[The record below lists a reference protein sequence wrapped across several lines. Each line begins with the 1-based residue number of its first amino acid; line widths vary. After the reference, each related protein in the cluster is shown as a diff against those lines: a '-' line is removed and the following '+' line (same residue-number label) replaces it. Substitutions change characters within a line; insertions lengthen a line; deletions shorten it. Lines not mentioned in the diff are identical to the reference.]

1 MGVNRKNF
9 STMDVV
15 IYIIVGVFSIIC
27 LYPFLM
33 VISGSFSSQS
43 SILQNGYR
51 LIPEAWTLSSYDAL
65 LMNSGKISRAYM
77 VTIFV
82 TVTGT
87 ILSLFVNSTMG
98 FALSRKN
105 IRHRKMLNLLVL
117 IPILFT
123 GGMVPWYIV
132 CVVYLDLKD
141 TIQALI
147 LPMVANGWYILLM
160 RNFFMSV
167 PDDMY
172 ESAHID
178 GANAYTILFRIYYPL
193 AKPVLATV
201 GLFIS
206 LAYWNDWWLGMMLVD
221 KAEIQPLQLLLY
233 SIISNIQF
241 LKTMNNSPEMQAIW
255 STVPTEG
262 LRMAMVVITI
272 GPMILVYPFLQKYF
286 VKGIMVGAVKG

>member
-1 MGVNRKNF
+1 MTKRKINV
-9 STMDVV
+9 MDTV
-15 IYIIVGVFSIIC
+15 IYIVVAAFSLAC

-51 LIPEAWTLSSYDAL
+51 LIPDAWTLGSYEAL
-65 LMNSGKISRAYM
+65 LMNSDKILRAYM

-82 TVTGT
+82 TVAGT
-87 ILSLFVNSTMG
+87 ALSLFVNSAMG
-98 FALSRKN
+98 FVLSRKN
-105 IRHRKMLNLLVL
+105 VKHRKALNLLVL

-132 CVVYLDLKD
+132 CVVYLDLRD

-147 LPMVANGWYILLM
+147 LPMVANGWYILLI

-178 GANAYTILFRIYYPL
+178 GANVYTILFRIYYPL

-201 GLFIS
+201 GLFVS

-221 KAEIQPLQLLLY
+221 KAAIQPLQLLLY

-272 GPMILVYPFLQKYF
+272 GPMIAVYPFVQKYF

>member
-1 MGVNRKNF
+1 MENSKINVADLIIYLGVGLF
-9 STMDVV
+9 SLA
-15 IYIIVGVFSIIC
+15 C

-33 VISGSFSSQS
+33 VVSGSFSSQS

-51 LIPEAWTLSSYDAL
+51 LIPDEWTLGSYGAL
-65 LMNSGKISRAYM
+65 FMNSDKIARAYG
-77 VTIFV
+77 VTILV
-82 TVTGT
+82 TLSGT
-87 ILSLFVNSTMG
+87 TLSLLVNSSMG
-98 FALSRKN
+98 FVLSRKDTRLRKVLN
-105 IRHRKMLNLLVL
+105 ILVL

-141 TIQALI
+141 TIFALI
-147 LPMVANGWYILLM
+147 LPMVANGWYILLI

-167 PDDMY
+167 PNDMF
-172 ESAHID
+172 ESAHMD
-178 GANAYTILFRIYYPL
+178 GANEYVILFRIYYPL
-193 AKPVLATV
+193 AKPVMATV
-201 GLFIS
+201 GLFVC

-241 LKTMNNSPEMQAIW
+241 LKTMNNSPEMQQLW
-255 STVPTEG
+255 SSVPTEG

>member
-1 MGVNRKNF
+1 MTKRKFNV
-9 STMDVV
+9 MDTV
-15 IYIIVGVFSIIC
+15 IYFIVGAFSLAC
-27 LYPFLM
+27 LYPFIM

-43 SILQNGYR
+43 SILQHGYR
-51 LIPEAWTLSSYDAL
+51 LIPESWTLGSYEAL
-65 LMNSGKISRAYM
+65 LMNSDRIIRAYM
-77 VTIFV
+77 ITILV

-87 ILSLFVNSTMG
+87 TLSLFVNSTMG
-98 FALSRKN
+98 FVLSRKN
-105 IRHRKMLNLLVL
+105 TKHRKLLNLLIL

-132 CVVYLDLKD
+132 CVVYLKLRD

-147 LPMVANGWYILLM
+147 LPMVANSWYILLI

-178 GANAYTILFRIYYPL
+178 GADVYTILFRIYYPL

-201 GLFIS
+201 GLFVS

-221 KAEIQPLQLLLY
+221 KAVIQPLQLLLY

-241 LKTMNNSPEMQAIW
+241 LKTMNNSPEMQSLW
-255 STVPTEG
+255 SNVPTEG

-272 GPMILVYPFLQKYF
+272 GPIIMFYPFVQKYF
-286 VKGIMVGAVKG
+286 VKGIMIGAVKG

>member
-1 MGVNRKNF
+1 MRKKKID
-9 STMDVV
+9 TLDIA
-15 IYIIVGVFSIIC
+15 IYLIVGVFSILC

-33 VISGSFSSQS
+33 VVSGSFSSQS

-51 LIPEAWTLSSYDAL
+51 LLPDEWTLGSYDAL
-65 LMNSGKISRAYM
+65 FMNSDSITRAYS

-82 TVTGT
+82 TIVGT
-87 ILSLFVNSTMG
+87 ILSLFVNSSMG
-98 FALSRKN
+98 FVLSRKN
-105 IRHRKMLNLLVL
+105 TRHRKLLNLLVL

-132 CVVYLDLKD
+132 CVVYLDLRD

-147 LPMVANGWYILLM
+147 LPMVANGWYILLI

-167 PDDMY
+167 PDDMF

-178 GANAYTILFRIYYPL
+178 GANVYTILFRIYYPL

-201 GLFIS
+201 GLFVAI
-206 LAYWNDWWLGMMLVD
+206 AYWNDWWLGMMLVD
-221 KAEIQPLQLLLY
+221 KASIKPLQLLLY
-233 SIISNIQF
+233 SIISNINF
-241 LKTMNNSPEMQAIW
+241 LKTMNNSPEMQALW

-272 GPMILVYPFLQKYF
+272 GPMILLYPFLQKYF

>member
-1 MGVNRKNF
+1 MAKQKNNV
-9 STMDVV
+9 MDAV
-15 IYIIVGVFSIIC
+15 IYIVVAVFSLAC

-43 SILQNGYR
+43 SILHNGYR
-51 LIPEAWTLSSYDAL
+51 LFPDAWTLGSFEAL
-65 LMNSGKISRAYM
+65 FMNSDRILRAYM

-82 TVTGT
+82 TVAGT
-87 ILSLFVNSTMG
+87 ALSLLVNSSMG
-98 FALSRKN
+98 FVLSRKTTK
-105 IRHRKMLNLLVL
+105 HRKLLNILIL

-132 CVVYLDLKD
+132 CVVYLDLRD

-147 LPMVANGWYILLM
+147 LPMVANGWYILLI

-178 GANAYTILFRIYYPL
+178 GANVYTILFRIYYPL

-201 GLFIS
+201 GLFVS

-221 KAEIQPLQLLLY
+221 KAAIKPLQLLLY

-272 GPMILVYPFLQKYF
+272 GPMIAVYPFVQKYF

>member
-1 MGVNRKNF
+1 MAVKRR
-9 STMDVV
+9 SAADVA
-15 IYIIVGVFSIIC
+15 IYIVVGLIAFAC

-33 VISGSFSSQS
+33 VVSGSFSTQS

-51 LIPEAWTLSSYDAL
+51 LIPEGWTVGSYTAL
-65 LMNSGKISRAYM
+65 FMNSGSITRAYS

-82 TVTGT
+82 TVVGT
-87 ILSLFVNSTMG
+87 VLSLFVNSSMG
-98 FALSRKN
+98 YVLARRGPKGRKLLN
-105 IRHRKMLNLLVL
+105 ILVL

-132 CVVYLDLKD
+132 CVVYLDLRD

-147 LPMVANGWYILLM
+147 LPMVANGWYMLLI
-160 RNFFMSV
+160 RNFFMSI
-167 PDDMY
+167 PDDMF
-172 ESAHID
+172 ESAYID
-178 GANAYTILFRIYYPL
+178 GANEYTILFRIFYPL
-193 AKPVLATV
+193 AKPVMATV
-201 GLFIS
+201 GLFVS

-221 KAEIQPLQLLLY
+221 RQAIQPLQLLLY

-241 LKTMNNSPEMQAIW
+241 LRTMNTSPEMQALW
-255 STVPTEG
+255 SSVPTEG

-272 GPMILVYPFLQKYF
+272 GPMILLYPFLQKYY

>member
-1 MGVNRKNF
+1 MTKQKINV
-9 STMDVV
+9 MDAV
-15 IYIIVGVFSIIC
+15 IYIAVAAFSLAC

-33 VISGSFSSQS
+33 VISGAFSSQS
-43 SILQNGYR
+43 SILHNGYR
-51 LIPEAWTLSSYDAL
+51 LFPDAWTLGSFEAL
-65 LMNSGKISRAYM
+65 FMNSDRILRAYM

-82 TVTGT
+82 TVAGT
-87 ILSLFVNSTMG
+87 ALSLLVNSSMG
-98 FALSRKN
+98 FVLSRKTTK
-105 IRHRKMLNLLVL
+105 HRKLLNILIL

-132 CVVYLDLKD
+132 CVVYLDLRD

-147 LPMVANGWYILLM
+147 LPMVANGWYILLI

-178 GANAYTILFRIYYPL
+178 GANVYTILFRIYYPL

-201 GLFIS
+201 GLFVS

-221 KAEIQPLQLLLY
+221 KAAIKPLQLLLY

-272 GPMILVYPFLQKYF
+272 GPMIAVYPFVQKYF

>member
-1 MGVNRKNF
+1 
-9 STMDVV
+9 MDTV
-15 IYIIVGVFSIIC
+15 IYIVVTLVSLAC

-51 LIPEAWTLSSYDAL
+51 LFPEGYTLGSYQAL
-65 LMNSGKISRAYM
+65 FMNSGRIARAYG

-82 TVTGT
+82 TVVGT
-87 ILSLFVNSTMG
+87 VLSLLVNSSMG
-98 FALSRKN
+98 FVLSR
-105 IRHRKMLNLLVL
+105 RGPRYRKVLNLAVL

-132 CVVYLDLKD
+132 CVVYLDLRD

-147 LPMVANGWYILLM
+147 LPIVANGWYILLI

-167 PDDMY
+167 PDDMF
-172 ESAHID
+172 ESAYID
-178 GANAYTILFRIYYPL
+178 GANEYTILFRIFYPL

-201 GLFIS
+201 GLFVS

-241 LKTMNNSPEMQAIW
+241 LRTMNNSPEMQALW
-255 STVPTEG
+255 SSVPTEG

-272 GPMILVYPFLQKYF
+272 GPMILLYPFLQKYY
-286 VKGIMVGAVKG
+286 VKGIMIGAVKG

>member
-1 MGVNRKNF
+1 MENSKINVADLIIYLGVGLF
-9 STMDVV
+9 SLA
-15 IYIIVGVFSIIC
+15 C

-33 VISGSFSSQS
+33 VVSGSFSSQS

-51 LIPEAWTLSSYDAL
+51 LVPDEWTLGSYGAL
-65 LMNSGKISRAYM
+65 FMNSDKIARAYG
-77 VTIFV
+77 VTILV
-82 TVTGT
+82 TLSGT
-87 ILSLFVNSTMG
+87 TLSLLVNSSMG
-98 FALSRKN
+98 FVLSRKDTRLRKVLN
-105 IRHRKMLNLLVL
+105 ILVL

-141 TIQALI
+141 TIFALI
-147 LPMVANGWYILLM
+147 LPMVANGWYILLI

-167 PDDMY
+167 PNDMF
-172 ESAHID
+172 ESAHMD
-178 GANAYTILFRIYYPL
+178 GANEYVILFRIYYPL
-193 AKPVLATV
+193 AKPVMATV
-201 GLFIS
+201 GLFVC

-241 LKTMNNSPEMQAIW
+241 LKTMNNSPEMQQLW
-255 STVPTEG
+255 SSVPTEG

>member
-1 MGVNRKNF
+1 MAKQKNNV
-9 STMDVV
+9 MDAV
-15 IYIIVGVFSIIC
+15 IYIVVAVFSLAC

-33 VISGSFSSQS
+33 VIFGSFSSQS
-43 SILQNGYR
+43 SILHNGYR
-51 LIPEAWTLSSYDAL
+51 LFPDAWTLGSFEAL
-65 LMNSGKISRAYM
+65 FMNSDRILRAYM

-82 TVTGT
+82 TVAGT
-87 ILSLFVNSTMG
+87 ALSLLVNSSMG
-98 FALSRKN
+98 FVLSRKTTK
-105 IRHRKMLNLLVL
+105 HRKLLNILIL

-132 CVVYLDLKD
+132 CVVYLDLRD

-147 LPMVANGWYILLM
+147 LPMVANGWYILLI

-178 GANAYTILFRIYYPL
+178 GANVYTILFRIYYPL

-201 GLFIS
+201 GLFVS

-221 KAEIQPLQLLLY
+221 KAAIKPLQLLLY

-272 GPMILVYPFLQKYF
+272 GPMIAVYPFVQKYF